1 MASLLSTPPL
11 AATTTARRVEHEHEE
26 EAAAPAMQPQ
36 QTNNEQIKRAIYEV
50 ADLDAEDY
58 SDSGSGQEDDDD
70 DNFYADD
77 PTRTRT
83 PNSTGIVNDHA
94 SACTRTV
101 VGCRLEKCTVCGDLP
116 LRKPQ
121 SSISQGNLW
130 DDAAAWDW
138 DGGLYDIIRQMGGQQ
153 ETEAMVL
160 PPNLADD
167 TVQDCVRHLKRLKQD
182 LIREGLQRDEHQN
195 YSGES
200 LSSARIVAP
209 LDPKEIEVGPVLGT
223 GAFSTVYE
231 VAAFHPRRRYIEGKG
246 LKFSRNEELSRQY
259 LADHA
264 QIHPDETLAAD
275 VGKYGASESKLGGG
289 SPDVQKAPTK
299 RTLSLPYARYAVKH
313 LRNALVTRSAEKFK
327 RAAIDLVLEGQLL
340 LVLDHPHIVS
350 LRGWSAKGP
359 EAFRSG
365 NPRDFFLVLDKLPL
379 TLDDQV
385 WQWRTQLTKYRRRL
399 RRRNA
404 RQRSC
409 LQTWMRRRL
418 RRGRNEEKQKE
429 QPHAP
434 DKYAVKIQDQF
445 FERLRTAL
453 HIASAIMYMH
463 SKRLIHRDL
472 KTSNIG
478 MDARN
483 EVKLFDLGLS
493 RLLPVGKDEISIG
506 GISSI
511 GGTSRDF
518 SPPGSLHDGY
528 VMSRVGTKFYMAP
541 EVRRKNPY
549 SLSADVYS
557 FGIVLWELLSLSTPR
572 DVYHQRKEEFA
583 KKSAKKQWRDSTAD
597 EEYALFKQQVK
608 NESANGWLPICP
620 CWSEEL
626 QDLIKSTLAFDPA
639 DRPTMEQVHA
649 ILNRHANG
657 EPVSPASD
665 ARRRRSTFRLDLSHP
680 CADEV
685 KEEETATDSVADRV
699 INGKASSV

>member
-1 MASLLSTPPL
+1 MASLFSSPL
-11 AATTTARRVEHEHEE
+11 AATATAKRVEHEHEE
-26 EAAAPAMQPQ
+26 EAAAPTMQPQ
-36 QTNNEQIKRAIYEV
+36 QSNNEQIRRAMYEV
-50 ADLDAEDY
+50 ADLDAEDC
-58 SDSGSGQEDDDD
+58 SDSGSGEEEDDD
-70 DNFYADD
+70 DNFDADD
-77 PTRTRT
+77 PARTRT
-83 PNSTGIVNDHA
+83 TQSAGIANDHA

-101 VGCRLEKCTVCGDLP
+101 VGCCVEKCTVCGELP

-138 DGGLYDIIRQMGGQQ
+138 DGGLYDIIRQMNGLP
-153 ETEAMVL
+153 ETEEMVL
-160 PPNLADD
+160 PPNLADE

-200 LSSARIVAP
+200 VSSARIVAP
-209 LDPKEIEVGPVLGT
+209 LDPKEIEVGRVLGT
-223 GAFSTVYE
+223 GGFSTVYE

-246 LKFSRNEELSRQY
+246 LKYSRNEELSRQY

-275 VGKYGASESKLGGG
+275 VGKHGAASDSKLVGG
-289 SPDVQKAPTK
+289 SAEVQKAPTK
-299 RTLSLPYARYAVKH
+299 QHRLSVPYARYAVKH
-313 LRNALVTRSAEKFK
+313 LRNALVSRSAEKFK

-350 LRGWSAKGP
+350 MRGWSAKGP

-385 WQWRTQLTKYRRRL
+385 WQWRTQLTKYRKRL

-429 QPHAP
+429 QPQVP

-478 MDARN
+478 IDTRN

-506 GISSI
+506 GS
-511 GGTSRDF
+511 SRD
-518 SPPGSLHDGY
+518 STVAGSLHDGY

-583 KKSAKKQWRDSTAD
+583 KKSAKKQWGDSTAD
-597 EEYALFKQQVK
+597 DAYALFKQQVK
-608 NESANGWLPICP
+608 NESADGWLPICP
-620 CWSEEL
+620 CWPEEL

-639 DRPTMEQVHA
+639 DRPTMEQVYA

-657 EPVSPASD
+657 EPESPASD
-665 ARRRRSTFRLDLSHP
+665 ARRRSTFRLDLSHP
-680 CADEV
+680 YADEI
-685 KEEETATDSVADRV
+685 KEEETATDSVT
-699 INGKASSV
+699 NGKASSM